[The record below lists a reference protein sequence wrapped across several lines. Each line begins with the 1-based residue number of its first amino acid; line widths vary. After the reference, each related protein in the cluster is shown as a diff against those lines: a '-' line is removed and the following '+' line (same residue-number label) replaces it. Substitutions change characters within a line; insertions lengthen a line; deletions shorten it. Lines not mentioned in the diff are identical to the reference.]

1 MATNLNRN
9 LIIGILAVIVLAIGI
24 FYLADKKPDN
34 YTIKMSGKSVVIS
47 DEKWEKSDDPETYAK
62 NFEAREMLGREAF
75 PQVITVYLNTMT
87 ADRMSGKKTS
97 ENEWLEMF
105 VVHPQTVTV
114 QIRRN
119 KGDYWVLSRQTFS
132 VSEPQLIN
140 ANPESSEQNFA
151 LYQSSFQN
159 EIDTTRHILDSEF

>member
-1 MATNLNRN
+1 
-9 LIIGILAVIVLAIGI
+9 
-24 FYLADKKPDN
+24 
-34 YTIKMSGKSVVIS
+34 
-47 DEKWEKSDDPETYAK
+47 
-62 NFEAREMLGREAF
+62 MLEREAF
-75 PQVITVYLNTMT
+75 PQVITVYLNKMT
-87 ADRMSGKKTS
+87 SDRMSGKKIS
-97 ENEWLEMF
+97 ENEWLEVF
-105 VVHPQTVTV
+105 VVHPQTATV

-151 LYQSSFQN
+151 LYQTFFQN

>member
-1 MATNLNRN
+1 MEKLNKN
-9 LIIGILAVIVLAIGI
+9 LIIGILAVIVLAMGI
-24 FYLADKKPDN
+24 FYLVDKKSDN
-34 YTIKMSGKSVVIS
+34 YTIEISGKSVVIS
-47 DEKWEKSDDPETYAK
+47 DEKWKKSDDPETYAK
-62 NFEAREMLGREAF
+62 NFEAREMLEREAF
-75 PQVITVYLNTMT
+75 PQV
-87 ADRMSGKKTS
+87 
-97 ENEWLEMF
+97 F
-105 VVHPQTVTV
+105 VVHPQTATV

-151 LYQSSFQN
+151 LYQTFFQN

>member
-1 MATNLNRN
+1 MEKINKNLVMGV
-9 LIIGILAVIVLAIGI
+9 LVVIALAVGI
-24 FYLADKKPDN
+24 FYLADKKSDK

-47 DEKWEKSDDPETYAK
+47 DEKWKKSNDPETYAK
-62 NFEAREMLGREAF
+62 NFEAREMLGGEAF

-87 ADRMSGKKTS
+87 IDRMSGKKIS
-97 ENEWLEMF
+97 GNEWLEMF

-119 KGDYWVLSRQTFS
+119 KGSYWILSRQTFS
-132 VSEPQLIN
+132 VSESQLIN

-151 LYQSSFQN
+151 LYQNSFQN
-159 EIDTTRHILDSEF
+159 EIDTTRHVLDSEF

>member
-1 MATNLNRN
+1 MENKNQKV
-9 LIIGILAVIVLAIGI
+9 LIGLVILVALVAGY
-24 FYLADKKPDN
+24 FYFSQNNQYL
-34 YTIKMSGKSVVIS
+34 IKTSGKSIVVS
-47 DEKWEKSDDPETYAK
+47 DQKWKKVDDSETYAR
-62 NFEAREMLGREAF
+62 NFEARDNVGKEAY
-75 PQVITVYLNTMT
+75 PQVITVFLNSMS
-87 ADRMSGKKTS
+87 ADRMSGKKIS

-140 ANPESSEQNFA
+140 TNPESSEQNFA
-151 LYQSSFQN
+151 LYQTFFQN

>member
-1 MATNLNRN
+1 MNQKGFINIF
-9 LIIGILAVIVLAIGI
+9 LIIILVALVGGY
-24 FYLADKKPDN
+24 FYFSQNNQYLVK
-34 YTIKMSGKSVVIS
+34 TSGKSIVVS
-47 DEKWEKSDDPETYAK
+47 DQKWKKVDDSETYAR
-62 NFEAREMLGREAF
+62 NFEAKEKVGREVYS
-75 PQVITVYLNTMT
+75 QVITVFLNTMS
-87 ADRMSGKKTS
+87 ADRMSGKKIS

-105 VVHPQTVTV
+105 AVHPQTVTV

-151 LYQSSFQN
+151 LYQNFFQN

>member
-1 MATNLNRN
+1 MENKTQKV
-9 LIIGILAVIVLAIGI
+9 LIVLIVLAALVGGY
-24 FYLADKKPDN
+24 FYFSQN
-34 YTIKMSGKSVVIS
+34 NQYSVETSGKSVVVS
-47 DEKWEKSDDPETYAK
+47 DQKWKKVDDSETYAR
-62 NFEAREMLGREAF
+62 NFEAREKTDKETY
-75 PQVITVYLNTMT
+75 PQVITVFLNSMS
-87 ADRMSGKKTS
+87 ADRMSGKKIS

-151 LYQSSFQN
+151 LYQIFFQN
-159 EIDTTRHILDSEF
+159 EIDTTRHVLDSEF